1 MSTFS
6 EFYANCY
13 DQIHANKNYDDE
25 TSRLNNFINEN
36 YQGKD
41 LIRILDFGC
50 GTGGH
55 LRSLQMKGRE
65 LSGFDISTDMLTI
78 AKLKTTGIN
87 FTNSLDELDSNF
99 NLVYSLFDVVN
110 YQVSADSLRSFIDG
124 VATKLLPGGYF
135 ICDGWNLDG
144 VRLDPP
150 KITQRDFVVHN
161 KKITRRVE
169 PSFDDNYR
177 FSNLKID
184 LTKEG
189 EIQPFLTE
197 VHQIRA
203 YSPSELIELLQ
214 EIGFE
219 DIRFMDGKVWEKELE
234 MNSWRFVLFAK
245 KGGGFRS

>member
-1 MSTFS
+1 MNSFS

-13 DQIHANKNYDDE
+13 DQIHANKNYNDE
-25 TSRLNNFINEN
+25 TSRLITFINEN

-41 LIRILDFGC
+41 FIRILDFGC

-55 LRSLQMKGRE
+55 LQSLQMQGRE
-65 LSGFDISTDMLTI
+65 LAGFDISTDMLAI
-78 AKLKTTGIN
+78 AEQKTTGIN
-87 FTNSLDELDSNF
+87 FTSKLDELDSNF
-99 NLVYSLFDVVN
+99 DLVYSLFDVVN
-110 YQVSADSLRSFIDG
+110 YQVSSESLRSFING

-150 KITQRDFVVHN
+150 KITQRDFIVQS

-169 PSFDDNYR
+169 PSFEDNYR

-184 LTKEG
+184 LIKEG

-197 VHQIRA
+197 KHQIRA
-203 YSPSELIELLQ
+203 YSPSELIEVLQ
-214 EIGFE
+214 EAGFE
-219 DIRFMDGKVWEKELE
+219 DVSFMDGKAWEAELQAE
-234 MNSWRFVLFAK
+234 SWRFVLFAK
-245 KGGGFRS
+245 KSEG

>member
-1 MSTFS
+1 MNSFS

-13 DQIHANKNYDDE
+13 DQIHSNKNYDDE
-25 TSRLNNFINEN
+25 TSRLINFINEN

-55 LRSLQMKGRE
+55 LQSLQMKGRE

-78 AKLKTTGIN
+78 AKQKTTGIN
-87 FTNSLDELDSNF
+87 FANKLDELESNF

-110 YQVSADSLRSFIDG
+110 YQVSADSLRSFING

-135 ICDGWNLDG
+135 ICDGWNLSG

-150 KITQRDFVVHN
+150 KVTQRDFMVQS
-161 KKITRRVE
+161 KKITRRVK
-169 PSFDDNYR
+169 PSFEDNYR
-177 FSNLKID
+177 LSNLKID
-184 LTKEG
+184 LIKEG

-197 VHQIRA
+197 NHQIRA
-203 YSPSELIELLQ
+203 YSPSELIEVLQ
-214 EIGFE
+214 EVGFE
-219 DIRFMDGKVWEKELE
+219 DIFFMDGKAWEAELRAE
-234 MNSWRFVLFAK
+234 SWRFVLFAK
-245 KGGGFRS
+245 KSEGLA